1 MYAERSKEVF
11 RQEIQAL
18 EKVAS
23 RIGAEMD
30 KVVELLFA
38 STGKIV
44 VRAFHPV
51 TGVEIATEVAITT
64 GTTAADIA
72 RGIKTALHAN
82 V

>member
-1 MYAERSKEVF
+1 M
-11 RQEIQAL
+11 
-18 EKVAS
+18 
-23 RIGAEMD
+23 
-30 KVVELLFA
+30 
-38 STGKIV
+38 

-51 TGVEIATEVAITT
+51 TGVEIATEVAIAT